1 MDNRIRAQ
9 EGNASAGAEDRRI
22 KIAGDSKFPLEQKL
36 YVELRRPSIARSGNH
51 TFEYL
56 GFGPGNYS
64 TGFPLRQE
72 VLLSDKQD
80 FYAQSKKENGGIVFY
95 TGLNSNGDLYI
106 GNRKIN
112 AITGEET
119 FLEQAALIDAGG
131 DDDDDTGGSLVT
143 TFDTPVTFNDRI
155 TILGDSTF

>member
-1 MDNRIRAQ
+1 MLGSENRQIPIS
-9 EGNASAGAEDRRI
+9 GDSVYPLDRR
-22 KIAGDSKFPLEQKL
+22 F
-36 YVELRRPSIARSGNH
+36 YTELRRPSIARSGNH

-72 VLLSDKQD
+72 VVLSDKQD
-80 FYAQSKKENGGIVFY
+80 FYAQAKREDAGIVFY

-119 FLEQAALIDAGG
+119 FLEQAVLEDSG
-131 DDDDDTGGSLVT
+131 DDDEGIGALVT
-143 TFDTPVTFNDRI
+143 TFDTAVTFNDKVI
-155 TILGDSTF
+155 IEGDTSEQSCYY

>member
-1 MDNRIRAQ
+1 MVTINDAKRSETKELVYDIIEQPALSRYDFVKSEELISLTLNPIGGSNIIEAQ
-9 EGNASAGAEDRRI
+9 EGNAASGSENR
-22 KIAGDSKFPLEQKL
+22 KIPISGNSEFPLEQKL

-72 VLLSDKQD
+72 VVLSDTQD
-80 FYAQSKKENGGIVFY
+80 FYAQAKRENGGIVFY

-112 AITGEET
+112 AITG
-119 FLEQAALIDAGG
+119 
-131 DDDDDTGGSLVT
+131 
-143 TFDTPVTFNDRI
+143 
-155 TILGDSTF
+155 